1 MAKKKAKKKNTAV
14 AKAVKKI
21 AKKTT
26 KVATKSQSTT
36 NKKSTTALVKTVAQ
50 TAKKTGQAITNKPAV
65 AKSTPTRAK
74 TAVATQG
81 NSLKRTAGVLASNK
95 LKSAFKTD
103 NKQVKKAI
111 QKSNSLNALG
121 TEKKVRKAK
130 INYSAS
136 DVMKNVA
143 ENVSYTANKSAK
155 NAGVSYKDVKKP
167 KTLPKYTKSE
177 DLTSE
182 EYLRLQNAERLPG
195 RKAKNAALGK
205 DLAKKVGKRNVYD
218 LQKSAGA
225 IGFMEGTNPLP
236 IELDKMGSGTYTKN
250 DKKVMEKSKD
260 STAYKVGYGAGQVGS
275 FALTGGGGA
284 LEKDIA
290 KGLLKGSTKKAVSGV
305 VKSTAKSTAKNTTKA
320 GVKKLVKGQLDDATK
335 GVVALSAKQAAKTAS
350 KGSVKK
356 FVANRA
362 ADVILSAPLNATDA
376 IKQATDEKG
385 NVNWT
390 RAIGNMA
397 LNTGFDIGVGSAFDA
412 GSAIIKKLTSREYK
426 TAIRLMAKEQSGTI
440 TKGEKQTLDNIITKA
455 RKKATKSIED
465 GRNTYYNST
474 KGGTENAG
482 NTGQVRTEVLS
493 DVSGGRKDIQQADKG
508 ISAGKTD
515 NRYGEIGET
524 GKQGLG
530 GLGRNNKI
538 LLNEATRNKMTEH
551 GIVDAKLADTDYAV
565 FSAKLDE
572 ARAVSKEDLSGLEK
586 QNSEALKKMSDNDI
600 IENTIEYYER
610 ADELDKIQD
619 ATPTAEAVNPFKDKD
634 ISNVGNKSVK
644 SYMYENPEVKPYFK
658 EEARMMLDDLDKSV
672 KGKRIYSDNKF
683 YSQKR
688 YVDDGIADLIDNYG
702 YTYADIEK
710 GLKAIIE
717 GNGAENNAISKRIEF
732 LIDERLRNGYKHFLD
747 GTEIPANNDYLNL
760 LKAKQI
766 TEYNEENFSA
776 MLKAKG
782 IDVEPKSKVEI
793 SAKKNIEKDKNAEAN
808 WKAQSEAAYNN
819 PGKQYSSISE
829 KIKAENPPPKDFLKK
844 ALDGVSDE
852 EISIHAP
859 KLADSGYL
867 TTEEIQNEFI
877 SAAKEGKFN
886 KARGMSSK
894 EALERAYQQADNDL
908 EGLYKTVMNR
918 NVLEADT
925 YTSAAQRAALMD
937 RLSTM
942 AKNGEDVTD
951 KLINVMEADVQAASQ
966 SGRALN
972 AQKLTLRT
980 TPQGRLR
987 ILQGEIDRLNKK
999 YADRI
1004 DGKIELTEDQIQRI
1018 MNAESPEDIAKAME
1032 DINAEIWDNIP
1043 ATMFEKMNEIRHW
1056 SMLFNPK
1063 THIRNILGNTVF
1075 KGVRSISDG
1084 IEILLNKAVK
1094 NKLIKLDS
1102 SSEMVHVKMS
1112 DIKPHKK
1119 YLNDIFDKAYNSA
1132 ESKNRYIETT
1142 RPDGSPVFKNKIL
1155 NKMVDINYG
1164 ALEWE
1169 DVYPTF
1175 RPEFRKNYIR
1185 WCKSKDIPLNK
1196 IDKMTEAQKE
1206 AATRYAMEKA
1216 EYATFRDASAMSRLI
1231 VGAKE
1236 ATATKTGNT
1245 ALGTAGYR
1253 AANAAIEGAMPFVKT
1268 PVNIFRRAVDYSPFG
1283 LIRGTAKLRK
1293 ASKMA
1298 DPTMLKE
1305 ALHDYSTGLT
1315 GTGIFSL
1322 GAFLASQDLI
1332 TVKAGNVSGDEYYD
1346 RDMGYQDYSLVI
1358 GNHSLTIDW
1367 LSPVQSSLFM
1377 GAAAWENFISNEDRS
1392 FRDFADCLFA
1402 LTGPILDMSFMSG
1415 TKDTIEMFI
1424 EQAYRSG
1431 NGEPDWSG
1439 AIYQTLFGSIPQS
1452 YLSGFVPQLSNQ
1464 IAMTLDGKQRDT
1476 RSTKEDPVAKSWDSF
1491 GKKII
1496 NKIPVLRNKV
1506 LNPKLDR
1513 FGQDKET
1520 GNNILIR
1527 MMNSF
1532 LNPSTVKE
1540 IKLTKLDK
1548 EIIKIYNHM
1557 EDGNDK
1563 KFFYY
1568 NFTGNPNYEL
1578 ENGKR
1583 MTYDEAYKYGKASRR
1598 ELAAGIER
1606 MINSKSYK
1614 NMTWDMKYGELNDS
1628 YWIGQ
1633 TLAAQKT
1640 YGSKYATKVIF
1651 KGSDSEKK
1659 AYEKYTRIGGTA
1671 KEYVNFFIKKER
1683 VLARA
1688 HDTDYHTKALVVA
1701 KYGSDS
1707 IAKAYGIYG
1716 EKLDTAKE
1724 YFNAGGSIKEY
1735 SDAMCSVISTIKKA
1749 SESVSITNKAVAA
1762 AYNDVN
1768 NRTYKAMGIDSQ
1780 AANMGVVLKNNG
1792 YTFKTLQAMEMDALV
1807 GFDADSNNRLKK
1819 AEIIAYIDS
1828 LGLPTQELKASV
1840 FRYFS
1845 TANNPYGNIPD
1856 YLGMGG
1862 DSSSGGGGGSYSR
1875 SGRKSS
1881 GKTTTAKTKTTKM
1894 PSWEDYVKDYIS
1906 NIEKA
1911 GKVNLRDW
1919 DSPID
1924 SAYRT
1929 KTRNLAKKLG
1939 QS

>member
-143 ENVSYTANKSAK
+143 ENVSYTANKRAK

-426 TAIRLMAKEQSGTI
+426 TVIRLMAKEQSGTI

-482 NTGQVRTEVLS
+482 NTGQVRTQVLS

-572 ARAVSKEDLSGLEK
+572 AKAGMARGGYVDSQSVDDLTKANAKTFL
-586 QNSEALKKMSDNDI
+586 SDDG
-600 IENTIEYYER
+600 
-610 ADELDKIQD
+610 
-619 ATPTAEAVNPFKDKD
+619 
-634 ISNVGNKSVK
+634 SVGIAVK
-644 SYMYENPEVKPYFK
+644 SDGDICGAFNTGAKYKGAVRDMLITARANGGTKMDCFGKKLVNKYESCGFTPVARLKFDPAYIDDPVLLKNKPDVYV
-658 EEARMMLDDLDKSV
+658 MMKNSDSIDDVIAKSASGEYKISTQADLDKLPVFDDYDKALEYRDRMLAESQINTAAPG
-672 KGKRIYSDNKF
+672 GK
-683 YSQKR
+683 
-688 YVDDGIADLIDNYG
+688 
-702 YTYADIEK
+702 
-710 GLKAIIE
+710 
-717 GNGAENNAISKRIEF
+717 AESKI
-732 LIDERLRNGYKHFLD
+732 L
-747 GTEIPANNDYLNL
+747 
-760 LKAKQI
+760 
-766 TEYNEENFSA
+766 
-776 MLKAKG
+776 
-782 IDVEPKSKVEI
+782 
-793 SAKKNIEKDKNAEAN
+793 KNIEKDKNAEAN

-1063 THIRNILGNTVF
+1063 THIRNILGNTIF

-1102 SSEMVHVKMS
+1102 SSEMVLVKMS

-1392 FRDFADCLFA
+1392 FTDFADCLFA

-1606 MINSKSYK
+1606 MINSKNYK
-1614 NMTWDMKYGELNDS
+1614 NMTWDMKHGELKDS

-1651 KGSDSEKK
+1651 NGNNGDSEKK
-1659 AYEKYTRIGGTA
+1659 AYEKYTRTGGTA

-1688 HDTDYHTKALVVA
+1688 HDTDYHTKALAVV

-1780 AANMGVVLKNNG
+1780 AANMGIVLKNNG

-1819 AEIIAYIDS
+1819 SEIIAYIDS

-1856 YLGMGG
+1856 YLGMGS
-1862 DSSSGGGGGSYSR
+1862 DSSSGGGGGRYSR
-1875 SGRKSS
+1875 FGKKSS
-1881 GKTTTAKTKTTKM
+1881 SKTTTEKTKTTKM

-1906 NIEKA
+1906 NIEKTN
-1911 GKVNLRDW
+1911 KVNLKDW